1 MGKRRAR
8 LEDRKERKAETA
20 EDRAVTRV
28 QLTPGFIGHFG
39 EWGFCAES
47 DERNWKV
54 LKSLVISA

>member
-1 MGKRRAR
+1 MGKRQAR
-8 LEDRKERKAETA
+8 LEDRRERKAETA

-47 DERNWKV
+47 DECNCKV